1 MIADILTLFR
11 VIITLI
17 IFGLAI
23 SGTHNLTLFVIL
35 ALLAWTTDNL
45 DGWFARRSEK
55 HGKLAHLDF
64 AADITLVIS
73 CFFFIISLGY
83 YSTQFFIVYA
93 IVLIGTALLVGS
105 KALIISFELPLL
117 LLILRAIYREAPSL
131 ILLILLWAIISL
143 VLHYGRFKRGITE
156 YEEGIKEIFREFT
169 RR

>member
-11 VIITLI
+11 VVITFI

-23 SGTHNLTLFVIL
+23 SGSHNLTLFVVL
-35 ALLAWTTDNL
+35 ALIAWTTDNL

-55 HGKLAHLDF
+55 YGKLAHLDF

-83 YSTQFFIVYA
+83 YSTQFFVVYA
-93 IVLIGTALLVGS
+93 IVLIATAFVVGS

-117 LLILRAIYREAPSL
+117 LLILRAIYKEAPSL

-143 VLHYGRFKRGITE
+143 ILHYGRFKRGIAE
-156 YEEGIKEIFREFT
+156 YKEGIKEIFRGFT